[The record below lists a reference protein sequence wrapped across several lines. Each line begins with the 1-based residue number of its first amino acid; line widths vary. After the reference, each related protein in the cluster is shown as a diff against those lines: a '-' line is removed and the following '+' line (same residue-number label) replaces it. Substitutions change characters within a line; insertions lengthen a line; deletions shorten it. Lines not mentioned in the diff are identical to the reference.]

1 MVTFAMLLA
10 AVGLLGVVTAIVGV
24 LLSAVAG
31 IYETWPHTIVL
42 WGAGTTIACIAVFI
56 LTLVGFLLMEVFVL

>member
-31 IYETWPHTIVL
+31 IYET
-42 WGAGTTIACIAVFI
+42 
-56 LTLVGFLLMEVFVL
+56 